1 MVEKNNFDKTLV
13 YDAYLDKDTKA
24 TGLEKKR
31 RTWLRVRQTL
41 MMVLAWTITAVPF
54 LILLFQV
61 YLALAPNSKYHFLAV
76 SGYWPV
82 LIANLATVILS
93 MLALTIGVSFIVRN
107 QINANMFTYDNEE
120 QECVAHLHDV
130 YEKRLFVEET
140 FQVNGD
146 TKAQH
151 IVVKPADNLYYD
163 EIDKVWASEDNQ
175 AKEYSPNTI

>member
-1 MVEKNNFDKTLV
+1 M
-13 YDAYLDKDTKA
+13 
-24 TGLEKKR
+24 
-31 RTWLRVRQTL
+31 
-41 MMVLAWTITAVPF
+41 
-54 LILLFQV
+54 
-61 YLALAPNSKYHFLAV
+61 

-130 YEKRLFVEET
+130 YEKRLFVEEI

-151 IVVKPADNLYYD
+151 IVVKPTDNLYYD
-163 EIDKVWASEDNQ
+163 EIDKVRASEDNQ
-175 AKEYSPNTI
+175 AEEYSPNTI